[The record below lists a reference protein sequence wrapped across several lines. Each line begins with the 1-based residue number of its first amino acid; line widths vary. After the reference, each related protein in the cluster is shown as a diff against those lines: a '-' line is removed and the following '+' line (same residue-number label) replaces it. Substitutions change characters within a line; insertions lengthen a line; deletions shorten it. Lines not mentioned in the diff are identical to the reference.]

1 MTIMGNV
8 PGGDPVYLCSASRQH
23 EMFPHEMFPHEHE
36 LASVSSKRG
45 GRWTL
50 GEQPSAPC
58 PLHPTLIRRSL
69 LG

>member
-8 PGGDPVYLCSASRQH
+8 LRGDPVSLCWASRQH
-23 EMFPHEMFPHEHE
+23 EMFPHEFE
-36 LASVSSKRG
+36 LASVASKRG

-69 LG
+69 FG